1 MGKTLFQK
9 NVRALKVQKAKDMI
23 ERGVKSDD
31 AGNEIG
37 MTGSGVRSLVQRER
51 QKEQGEVEK

>member
-31 AGNEIG
+31 VGNEIG